1 MVMLRNPVR
10 RRHRTRGEAAP
21 VQLWSVTMTAD
32 SAPASWLRGANV
44 AGPGGEPLGDV
55 ALLVRRSD
63 GARLAVVQSHAPDQ
77 ERRVVSLA
85 GAYLDEAG
93 VLHVLSSA
101 DVDLI
106 PA

>member
-10 RRHRTRGEAAP
+10 RMHRTRAEAAS
-21 VQLWSVTMTAD
+21 VQLWSVTLTAD
-32 SAPASWLRGANV
+32 SAPASWLRGAPV

-55 ALLVRRSD
+55 TLLVRRSD
-63 GARLAVVQSHAPDQ
+63 GARLAVVQAADQ

-85 GAYLDEAG
+85 GAYLDEAR

-106 PA
+106 SA